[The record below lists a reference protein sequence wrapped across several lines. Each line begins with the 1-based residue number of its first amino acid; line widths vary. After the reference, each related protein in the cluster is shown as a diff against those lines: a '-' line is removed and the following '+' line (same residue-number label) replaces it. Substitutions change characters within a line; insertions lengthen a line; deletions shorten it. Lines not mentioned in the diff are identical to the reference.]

1 MALITAWE
9 DVNTKLCRAIRPCI
23 PKESMRA
30 LRMCFNSFRL
40 ECLSLLTFLAVS
52 CVEAIN
58 LDPMEEMP
66 VVVTCVLTTETTEQ
80 SLELFYAKRPSETGY
95 VSIPDAKVVVRD
107 DGSAGGAVHEFK
119 WNGEKYV
126 CTFAPAYDTRY
137 LLEVTTAD
145 GTTLSAETTMPKH
158 FSLLPQK
165 FSDRHI
171 AVLEDYSNPISG
183 LWPNYLDRRVEYR
196 QSLAYFFALETDAG
210 ISPYADELYA
220 WISAGDRLSTDHKD
234 ADSFNLLPDNWNDLK
249 SHPYFD
255 RRGKYAPEY
264 YQFFSAYPAYMKF
277 IRIHQRPGFTGTVSE
292 KYLGETENTDC
303 LFYLNSDTT
312 DDTVL
317 TAEIEN
323 VDGIPEEILNEI
335 LKVWSRQK
343 LFDYPAQ
350 NEYRVRFVSK
360 DYDAF
365 LKDLVEKN
373 IIRAEELAVIYS
385 TEPIHSN
392 IVGGLGIFG
401 AETVGSAPFYYK
413 CGVFYEM

>member
-1 MALITAWE
+1 MALITVWA
-9 DVNTKLCRAIRPCI
+9 DVNTTPSKTISPCI
-23 PKESMRA
+23 HNEFIWD
-30 LRMCFNSFRL
+30 LRMCFKSMRSA
-40 ECLSLLTFLAVS
+40 CLFFTALLAVS
-52 CVEAIN
+52 CVEEIN

-80 SLELFYAKRPSETGY
+80 SLDLFYAKRPSETGF
-95 VSIPDAKVVVRD
+95 VSIPDAKVVVREETA
-107 DGSAGGAVHEFK
+107 AGGTVHEFK

-126 CTFAPAYDTRY
+126 CTFTPAYDTRY
-137 LLEVTTAD
+137 LLEVKTAD
-145 GTTLSAETTMPKH
+145 GTTLSAETTMPRH
-158 FSLLPQK
+158 FSLLPQE
-165 FSDRHI
+165 FSSPYI
-171 AVLEDYSNPISG
+171 AVLDDYSNPLSG
-183 LWPNYLDRRVEYR
+183 IWPFHIDDEVEYR
-196 QSLAYFFALETDAG
+196 QYLAYYFALETEAG
-210 ISPYADELYA
+210 TEPYADELYA

-234 ADSFNLLPDNWNDLK
+234 ADSFNLLPGNWNDLK
-249 SHPYFD
+249 VHPYLKRKGGMASD
-255 RRGKYAPEY
+255 EV
-264 YQFFSAYPAYMKF
+264 QFFSAFPAYMKF
-277 IRIHQRPGFTGTVSE
+277 IRIHQMPGFTGPDTV
-292 KYLGETENTDC
+292 KYLDKTENADG

-312 DDTVL
+312 EDTIL
-317 TAEIEN
+317 TAEIDN